1 MKEALINK
9 QKNINGF
16 MMIENNIAFPSLKRL
31 AADMGVSVNTIV
43 VYRNIL
49 VIYGLIKKI
58 IRRKNENGSYQSS
71 MYQLVRFDNNLS
83 NE

>member
-1 MKEALINK
+1 MIKEALINR

-49 VIYGLIKKI
+49 VSYGLIKRILEEKMKTALP
-58 IRRKNENGSYQSS
+58 RAVCTNW
-71 MYQLVRFDNNLS
+71 
-83 NE
+83 